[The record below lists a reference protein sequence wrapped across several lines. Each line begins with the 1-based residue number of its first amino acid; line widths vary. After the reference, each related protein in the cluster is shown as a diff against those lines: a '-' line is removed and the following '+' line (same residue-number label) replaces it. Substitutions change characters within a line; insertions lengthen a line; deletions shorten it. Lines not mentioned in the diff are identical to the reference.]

1 VQRES
6 GRHGVTTT
14 EGDAC
19 DEVFIA
25 ALQISDF
32 IDILLLYTSLYKVV

>member
-1 VQRES
+1 VQQES

-19 DEVFIA
+19 DEVII

-32 IDILLLYTSLYKVV
+32 IDILLLYSSLEKVE